1 MKIAV
6 IDSGVNG
13 DREELKK
20 YKIHHVSTEYIVEII
35 KITLDM
41 VRR

>member
-13 DREELKK
+13 DREELKN
-20 YKIHHVSTEYIVEII
+20 IRSIMSVPSYIVEII